1 MNHPKPYEINT
12 DQPFWNICDG
22 MSIQSS
28 RESTVRIFCCAAQKH
43 SRWNLTREELGEQD
57 ASGKFSFNGLIREG
71 WFQRIIADQQF
82 VPTSK
87 MFDALMANGLIYEN
101 EDEDEEFEDTSR
113 LKLFKV
119 RVIFQD
125 RTKRNCWFTL
135 LDVNSDAARKTI
147 RARVTKYR
155 HVLAQRGPV
164 ERIDVSEFEG
174 PFVAGQIIAEE
185 R

>member
-87 MFDALMANGLIYEN
+87 MFDALMANGLIYEEDDDAF
-101 EDEDEEFEDTSR
+101 EDEKPT
-113 LKLFKV
+113 LILFKV

-135 LDVNSDAARKTI
+135 LDVNTDAAEKTI
-147 RARVTKYR
+147 AVRVRKYR

-164 ERIDVSEFEG
+164 ERIDVSEFKG
-174 PFVAGQIIAEE
+174 PFEAGQIIAEE

>member
-87 MFDALMANGLIYEN
+87 MFDALMANGLIYED

-113 LKLFKV
+113 LKLFSV
-119 RVIFQD
+119 RVVYSNKD
-125 RTKRNCWFTL
+125 KRKSYFTV
-135 LDVNSDAARKTI
+135 LDTDKDAAEQTVI
-147 RARVTKYR
+147 ARVKKFR
-155 HVLAQRGPV
+155 QLLSQRGGISTIQV
-164 ERIDVSEFEG
+164 WEVKG
-174 PFVAGQIIAEE
+174 PFEAGQIIAEE